1 MSVRLEIVG
10 VDNLRRELGRLPGA
24 IRNVSRKAM
33 QLAVGLIHRHAATI
47 VPVRTGRLKNS
58 LFWDADYE
66 RQGNTI
72 VGAVGTN
79 VEYAP
84 YVEFGTR
91 RMSARPYLRPA
102 VENNA
107 NAINSIFAS
116 EIGNALHG

>member
-1 MSVRLEIVG
+1 MSVRIEIVG
-10 VDNLRRELGRLPGA
+10 ADNLRRELGRLPGT

-33 QLAVGLIHRHAATI
+33 QLALGLVHRTAAAL

-58 LFWDADYE
+58 LFWDPEYE

-72 VGAVGTN
+72 VGAVGTD
-79 VEYAP
+79 VHYAP
-84 YVEFGTR
+84 HVEFGTR
-91 RMSARPYLRPA
+91 FMDARPYLIPA
-102 VENNA
+102 VQNNA

>member
-1 MSVRLEIVG
+1 MRIEIVG
-10 VDNLRRELGRLPGA
+10 ADGLRRELGRIPGR

-33 QLAVGLIHRHAATI
+33 ELALGLIHRSAAAI

-58 LFWDADYE
+58 LFWNPEYE

-79 VEYAP
+79 VAYAP
-84 YVEFGTR
+84 HVEFGTR
-91 RMSARPYLRPA
+91 RMNERPFLRPA
-102 VENNA
+102 VEQNA
-107 NAINSIFAS
+107 DAINSIFAS